1 MKMTFMSKQYD
12 IIVYGASSFV
22 GQILTQYLSCHLTGK
37 SEIKWA
43 LAGRNKAKLAQ
54 VQASTE
60 TKDIDVIIADA
71 SDSRSLDTL
80 CRQAKV
86 IISTVGPYALYGEP
100 LIKSCVEN
108 GTDYV
113 DLTGEVQ
120 WIDRMLKKYEEKAKK
135 SGSRI
140 INCCGFDSIPSDM
153 GAYFLQQQAQLRF
166 GQAVPATKMAVKK
179 IRGGT
184 SGGTIASVINLAKEA
199 IIDPSLRKKLLD
211 PYLICPDSNQH
222 SKNNLDNSSVFF
234 DSEFDAWTTPFI
246 MAGINTRVVFR
257 TNTLMNYAYGK
268 DFQYSEVM
276 LTGNKSG
283 SKLNAKGMAFGIK
296 AFLVLAA
303 MAPSRWF
310 LEKYLVPKPGEGPT
324 PKEQEEGFFDIRH
337 LGKTED
343 GEIIEIKVTG
353 DKDPGYGSTGKMLAQ
368 AALCL
373 ANDVGAEE
381 KGGGFWTP
389 ASIFGSKLITRLEAH
404 AGLTFELVDK

>member
-1 MKMTFMSKQYD
+1 MSKQYD

-22 GQILTQYLSCHLTGK
+22 GQILTQYLSRHLTEQ
-37 SEIKWA
+37 SSIRWA

-71 SDSRSLDTL
+71 GDSRSLDSM

-100 LIKSCVEN
+100 LIKSCVES

-120 WIDRMLKKYEEKAKK
+120 WIDRMLEKYEEKAKK
-135 SGSRI
+135 SGARI

-153 GAYFLQQQAQLRF
+153 GAYFLQQQAQKRF

-179 IRGGT
+179 IRGGA
-184 SGGTIASVINLAKEA
+184 SGGTIASVINLTKEA
-199 IIDPSLRKKLLD
+199 ISDPSLRKKLLD
-211 PYLICPDSNQH
+211 PYLICPKPNQH
-222 SKNNLDNSSVFF
+222 TENNLDSSSAFF
-234 DSEFDAWTTPFI
+234 DADFDAWTAPFI

-257 TNTLMNYAYGK
+257 TNTLTNYSYGK
-268 DFQYSEVM
+268 NFEYSEVM

-283 SKLNAKGMAFGIK
+283 SKRNAKGMALGIK

-303 MAPSRWF
+303 MAPTRWF
-310 LEKYLVPKPGEGPT
+310 LEKYLLPKPGEGPA
-324 PKEQEEGFFDIRH
+324 PQEQEEGFFDIRH
-337 LGKTED
+337 LAKTED
-343 GEIIEIKVTG
+343 GQVIEIKVTG

-373 ANDVGAEE
+373 ANDVSPEE

-389 ASIFGSKLITRLEAH
+389 ASIFGNKLIARLEAH

>member
-1 MKMTFMSKQYD
+1 MKFMSKQYD

-22 GQILTQYLSCHLTGK
+22 GQILTQYLSQHLTEK

-60 TKDIDVIIADA
+60 TKDIDVIIAEA
-71 SDSRSLDTL
+71 GDSRSLDAM

-108 GTDYV
+108 GCDYV

-120 WIDRMLKKYEEKAKK
+120 WIDRMLGKYEEKAKK
-135 SGSRI
+135 SGARI
-140 INCCGFDSIPSDM
+140 VNCCGFDSIPSDM
-153 GAYFLQQQAQLRF
+153 GAYFLQQQAQQRF
-166 GQAVPATKMAVKK
+166 GQALAATKMAVKK
-179 IRGGT
+179 IRGGA
-184 SGGTIASVINLAKEA
+184 SGGTIASVINLTKEA
-199 IIDPSLRKKLLD
+199 VNDPSLRAKLLD

-222 SKNNLDNSSVFF
+222 QKSNLDNDSAFF
-234 DSEFDAWTTPFI
+234 DVDFDAWTTPFI

-257 TNTLMNYAYGK
+257 SNTLMNYAYGK
-268 DFQYSEVM
+268 DFEYSEVM

-283 SKLNAKGMAFGIK
+283 SKRNAKGMAFGVK

-303 MAPSRWF
+303 MAPTRWF
-310 LEKYLVPKPGEGPT
+310 LEKYLLAKPGEGPT
-324 PKEQEEGFFDIRH
+324 PKEQEAGFFDIRH
-337 LGKTED
+337 LAKTEG

-373 ANDVGAEE
+373 AKDVSREE

-389 ASIFGSKLITRLEAH
+389 ASIFGSKLITRLEEH